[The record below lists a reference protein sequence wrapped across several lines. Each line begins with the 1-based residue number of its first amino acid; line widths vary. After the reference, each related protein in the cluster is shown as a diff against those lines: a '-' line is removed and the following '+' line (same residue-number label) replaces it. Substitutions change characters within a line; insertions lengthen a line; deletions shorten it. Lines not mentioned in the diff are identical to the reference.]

1 MLQGLWVCVVTFL
14 CTVCISQSKA
24 DDEEDDTVLSKVD
37 GITFAPVTK
46 RGFLIL
52 DGKFVLPPYKIGTS
66 ASGEL
71 LVNQQKFNLESR
83 SEQSRYAS
91 RSGYSRSGWNRGP
104 GGRGSYSSQADRIYG
119 LLESDSLLLFSN
131 EQSQFEVYH
140 DSELISIIGAMLDK
154 SNASIDVI
162 PKSISMHLPDL
173 RRDVELMTRLA
184 SFKTAIDS
192 VEQRNH
198 NSNQSVMRMDHF
210 AFPLSL
216 VGMVMVVFAT
226 GQLLLN
232 PPPKPNRM
240 ILAGRSDES
249 SSNTCLFVTLIVAF
263 SVLDLIWT
271 ILASHDDSMRELNP
285 IGRHLIASPM
295 LLICFKSLTTGVAV
309 AILLHLRSHR
319 RVHLAAWWLCLLLTM
334 LTARWLMFNSLL
346 I

>member
-1 MLQGLWVCVVTFL
+1 MLQGLWVGVVVFL
-14 CTVCISQSKA
+14 CTACISQARA

-37 GITFAPVTK
+37 GITFAPVTT

-66 ASGEL
+66 DSGEL
-71 LVNQQKFNLESR
+71 FVNQQKFSFESR
-83 SEQSRYAS
+83 AEPSRYAS
-91 RSGYSRSGWNRGP
+91 RSGYSRGSWNRGP
-104 GGRGSYSSQADRIYG
+104 GGRGSYPSQADRIYG
-119 LLESDSLLLFSN
+119 LLESDSLLLLSN

-140 DSELISIIGAMLDK
+140 DSELFDIIGAMLDQ
-154 SNASIDVI
+154 SDASIDVI
-162 PKSISMHLPDL
+162 PKSISTHLPDL
-173 RRDVELMTRLA
+173 RKDVELMTRLA
-184 SFKTAIDS
+184 SFKSAIDS
-192 VEQRNH
+192 VAQRNH
-198 NSNQSVMRMDHF
+198 NSNQSAMRMDHF

-232 PPPKPNRM
+232 PPPKPNRK
-240 ILAGRSDES
+240 ILAGSSDES
-249 SSNTCLFVTLIVAF
+249 SSNTYLFVTLIVAF

-271 ILASHDDSMRELNP
+271 ILASHDNSMRELNP